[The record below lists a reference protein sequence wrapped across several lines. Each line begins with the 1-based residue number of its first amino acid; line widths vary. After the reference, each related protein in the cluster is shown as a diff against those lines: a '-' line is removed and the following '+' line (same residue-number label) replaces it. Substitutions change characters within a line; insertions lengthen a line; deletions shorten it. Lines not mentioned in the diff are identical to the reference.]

1 VTITETAPVGESVS
15 NRGVVT
21 PPEAPALPTASQGGL
36 LPAGPG
42 LRSIDP
48 RGLVLLVLVGI
59 LVLLVAAAVVIYTIG
74 PLKHSR
80 DQSSLMAT
88 ERSAINNAA
97 HDNQGLYR
105 AQLPTVPPV
114 PGAVLGI
121 VVIPAIGLQEAVVE
135 GVTSGLTVGGPGH
148 VPGTAGLGQPGNA
161 AVVGRRAGYGGP
173 FARLGQLR
181 PGERIATAT
190 TEGQSVYIVR
200 SVRTVNLV
208 TPSTTASSTTSGVG
222 SPSPTTSSARTTTTK
237 LPTIHQETTT
247 ALYGPSSHDQ
257 LTLVTSAS
265 LEPWN
270 TDRAVVVVARLQGKP
285 FTPTPQ
291 ESRSPNQQGNTGES
305 GALAELVLA
314 LLILAGTLVAAVAL
328 YRRASTR
335 SAYLLTTAPLLAFTV
350 LAAES
355 ASRILPAW
363 L

>member
-15 NRGVVT
+15 SRGAT
-21 PPEAPALPTASQGGL
+21 PPEAPALPAAPLGGP

-74 PLKHSR
+74 PLRHSR
-80 DQSSLMAT
+80 DQRTLMAT

-105 AQLPTVPPV
+105 TPLPTVPPV

-161 AVVGRRAGYGGP
+161 AIVGRRTGYGGP
-173 FARLGQLR
+173 FARLDQLR
-181 PGERIATAT
+181 PGDRIATAT

-208 TPSTTASSTTSGVG
+208 TPSTASTTSGVG
-222 SPSPTTSSARTTTTK
+222 SPPPTSSSAKTTTTK

-257 LTLVTSAS
+257 LTLVTSAT

-270 TDRAVVVVARLQGKP
+270 TDRALVVVARLQGKP

-291 ESRSPNQQGNTGES
+291 ESRSPSQQGSTGES

-314 LLILAGTLVAAVAL
+314 LFFLGAALVAAVAL

-350 LAAES
+350 LAAEA